1 MIEREPEEIRV
12 KTHKFNVYKDPLIPN
27 GGLMGYKAIAHMDSG
42 YFFAPYVPLT
52 QSPVVLDSNDALTR
66 YKNKLI
72 DEYFASYTIVKR
84 RKIHRSIT
92 DSWEVSQF
100 NG

>member
-1 MIEREPEEIRV
+1 MIEREPEEN
-12 KTHKFNVYKDPLIPN
+12 KNHKFNVYKDPLVPN
-27 GGLMGYKAIAHMDSG
+27 GGLMGYKGSSHMDGG

-52 QSPVVLDSNDALTR
+52 QSPVVLDSNDSLTR

-72 DEYFASYTIVKR
+72 DEYFGSYKIVKR
-84 RKIHRSIT
+84 KKIHRSIT

-100 NG
+100 DS